1 MGKFVNK
8 EDYEKFVQGL
18 KGPFKSL
25 NGEIYETKAETFTVY
40 NCYLNVV
47 IREREIGP
55 DLISKLLTELAGKF
69 QPMYDLYMDDNGS
82 GIGGTELRIMRLY
95 ITGGLETNNLIGINL
110 NDTMTTV
117 LPIAKQMWIKE
128 AYSVKQ
134 LLAFPKTPGSIEQ
147 TQLDETTV
155 EKINRSLKQLQSQKN
170 VPHNLQVHL
179 DFIEEGNLDL
189 NYSYGS
195 NNSDDYNV
203 YYRLP
208 ENIKLKFDC
217 DPSNHNKITGV
228 LDFAYKPIYIEFP
241 VSPEVGR
248 AMTDSFTYLLTDKIK
263 KMLKS
268 NDLIP
273 TNYTKG
279 VKTEPNANFSFDF
292 KWTK

>member
-8 EDYEKFVQGL
+8 QDYEKFVQGL
-18 KGPFKSL
+18 RGPFKSL

-55 DLISKLLTELAGKF
+55 DIISKLLTELAGKF

-128 AYSVKQ
+128 EYSVDQ

-155 EKINRSLKQLQSQKN
+155 EKINRSIKQLQSQKN

-179 DFIEEGNLDL
+179 DLIEEGNFDL
-189 NYSYGS
+189 SYAYG

-203 YYRLP
+203 YYRFP

-248 AMTDSFTYLLTDKIK
+248 IMVDSFTHLLTDRIK
-263 KMLKS
+263 RILKS
-268 NDLIP
+268 NDLTP
-273 TNYTKG
+273 TNYTTG
-279 VKTEPNANFSFDF
+279 VKTEQNANFSFDF
-292 KWTK
+292 KFTK